1 MASINKVTLIGH
13 VGGDPE
19 IRFTEDGTTIANF
32 SLATNENWTAKDG
45 TKRERTEW
53 HRIEVF
59 GKPAEI
65 ARDFV
70 RKGKPLYVE
79 GSIKYEEYV
88 DKEGVKKTATKI
100 RVNGF
105 NSKIFLLGH
114 RTDTELGLEA
124 EKVA

>member
-114 RTDTELGLEA
+114 RTDTDLGLEA
-124 EKVA
+124 EKIA